1 MKKSKQPRELSDGNA
16 ESKAAKNAECDK
28 LMHLAAGLEL
38 LARSRREVVGG
49 RWWEGGVSQQ
59 LIGGTRWEELP
70 PSSASHN
77 SPTTRNDK
85 ALTHCDTLLSY

>member
-1 MKKSKQPRELSDGNA
+1 M
-16 ESKAAKNAECDK
+16 
-28 LMHLAAGLEL
+28 
-38 LARSRREVVGG
+38 GG

-70 PSSASHN
+70 PSSAS

-85 ALTHCDTLLSY
+85 APTHCDTLLSYKALRFDAGVLICKVPLRY